1 LNASLREREEH
12 AAMWELYRT
21 LLALRRETP
30 ALRNLDLGAVE
41 THADDERRVLLVR
54 RGDILTAF
62 NFADEPRTVKLPFA
76 GAWQPLLTSGAAI
89 AAEQITL
96 PPFAFAVF
104 AGAV

>member
-1 LNASLREREEH
+1 
-12 AAMWELYRT
+12 MWELYRT
-21 LLALRRETP
+21 LLALRRDTP
-30 ALRNLDLGAVE
+30 ALRTLDLGAVE

-62 NFADEPRTVKLPFA
+62 NFAEEPRTVKVPFA
-76 GAWQPLLTSGAAI
+76 GPWQPLLANGAAI
-89 AAEQITL
+89 ADEMLAL

>member
-1 LNASLREREEH
+1 
-12 AAMWELYRT
+12 MWELYRT
-21 LLALRRETP
+21 LLTLRRETP

-54 RGDILTAF
+54 RGDVLTAF
-62 NFADEPRTVKLPFA
+62 NFAEEPQTVKLPFA
-76 GAWQPLLTSGAAI
+76 GVAWQPLLANGITI
-89 AAEQITL
+89 VDETVTL